1 VLKDKNLYFFLSIDI
16 YYLFIHTLSRGKLS
30 IYKEPMSRPQRASNV
45 GMGWD
50 GNEDDYGMHNGQQ
63 ETAPPLRT
71 NKQRSTSRTEGGG
84 FFQRTFGREQNSR
97 SEVRGDRDEE
107 DWDEERPSAR
117 TGGGADGNAASRMQ
131 SIADRSSGSKYSS
144 VRDKRGRH
152 WGRCLAIIMALTII
166 AGVAVGAYMAKY
178 RSDQDEAR
186 KEEDAAVVQDIID
199 NRTEKP
205 TGAPTSVPISAPPTP
220 PGVSSTILVEAP
232 TVAPAKEEKTAL
244 AVPDC
249 DEGLVAHRIS
259 LEGAADNSDASL
271 WKTSSGQIRTL
282 VLQIR
287 DAEWGDLIYQ
297 KGFRSP
303 DEYDYTCLNVNDAMQ
318 ELSFQSGCY
327 DVSVS
332 WFIPGVGVEMDV
344 DGDVRWKIEPVEQF
358 FASTA
363 VSLGIVP
370 YSQDRTTTC
379 TIMTS
384 IEEGFFQCLPNCAQ
398 AP

>member
-1 VLKDKNLYFFLSIDI
+1 
-16 YYLFIHTLSRGKLS
+16 
-30 IYKEPMSRPQRASNV
+30 MS
-45 GMGWD
+45 MGWD
-50 GNEDDYGMHNGQQ
+50 GDEDDYGMHNGQQ

-71 NKQRSTSRTEGGG
+71 NKSKSASGTEGGG
-84 FFQRTFGREQNSR
+84 FFQRAFGREQDSR
-97 SEVRGDRDEE
+97 REARGDRGEE

-117 TGGGADGNAASRMQ
+117 TGGGADDNAAARMQ
-131 SIADRSSGSKYSS
+131 SIADRSSGSRSKYSS
-144 VRDKRGRH
+144 ARDKRGRH

-178 RSDQDEAR
+178 RSDQDEAQ
-186 KEEDAAVVQDIID
+186 KAEDAAVLQDIID

-205 TGAPTSVPISAPPTP
+205 TGAPTSVPTSAAPTRP
-220 PGVSSTILVEAP
+220 DISSTIEAP
-232 TVAPAKEEKTAL
+232 TVAPAKKEKSAL

-249 DEGLVAHRIS
+249 DEGLVAHIIS
-259 LEGAADNSDASL
+259 LEGATDNSDASL

-344 DGDVRWKIEPVEQF
+344 DGDVQWKIEPVEQR
-358 FASTA
+358 TA
-363 VSLGIVP
+363 VSLGVVP